1 MPRVARMKCDNSIYH
16 ICARGNNKQDIF
28 LDQQDREEYL
38 KRLRRYKERYKV
50 KIHAYCLMTNHVHLL
65 IYDNNQDISKFM
77 QGLSLSYVIYF
88 NHKYG
93 RSGHLFQDRFTST
106 MIKNDA
112 YFLYVSKYIHL
123 NPVKAHLVERPK
135 DYQWSS
141 YRSYLLG
148 KDECKIV
155 DCNFLL
161 RYFKNDLEKEEKLY
175 AKYVENNMYEEVEEE
190 VASTQEDTTKVN
202 SEMSG
207 IPRLSIKQAY
217 KCLEQA
223 WKIDT
228 KKLKQLLYSYQ
239 YTKMREANV
248 KKHLIGIYI
257 IALLARLN
265 YSELAREIKISMRY
279 AYKTIWTA
287 VDMMLSDQRI
297 CDEVDQLI
305 KDIKLIV

>member
-93 RSGHLFQDRFTST
+93 RSGHLFQDRFTSV

-123 NPVKAHLVERPK
+123 NPVKAHLVEEPK

-141 YRSYLLG
+141 YKSYLLG
-148 KDECKIV
+148 KDELKIV
-155 DCNFLL
+155 DCSFLL
-161 RYFKNDLEKEEKLY
+161 KYFQNDLGRKEKLY

-190 VASTQEDTTKVN
+190 IASTQEEAEKVN
-202 SEMSG
+202 SEMKG
-207 IPRLSIKQAY
+207 IPHLSIKQAY
-217 KCLEQA
+217 KCLAKA
-223 WKIDT
+223 WEIDT
-228 KKLKQLLYSYQ
+228 KKLKQLLYSYSFRKTSQ
-239 YTKMREANV
+239 IHA
-248 KKHLIGIYI
+248 KKHLIGIYL
-257 IALLARLN
+257 IALLARLDYN
-265 YSELAREIKISMRY
+265 QIAREIKISIRY
-279 AYKTIWTA
+279 AYKTIWAA
-287 VDMMLSDQRI
+287 VELMLSEPLI
-297 CDEVDQLI
+297 CDEVDQI
-305 KDIKLIV
+305 INDIKIN